1 MVIIV
6 NIVIIF
12 ILIRITIIMKIIII
26 RIKIKHLNNDN
37 NGDKKEG
44 GKNTSMAVE
53 VSDVSDSPAALQAV
67 TLKQDDNDNE

>member
-1 MVIIV
+1 
-6 NIVIIF
+6 
-12 ILIRITIIMKIIII
+12 MKNHNLHHH
-26 RIKIKHLNNDN
+26 KNWNHDKHLNNDN
-37 NGDKKEG
+37 NDDKNE